1 MDIKEQYYL
10 QRRFVKDDAVVSRVI
25 AGECILVPIRR
36 KAGDL
41 SSIYTLND
49 VGSRIWEL
57 IDGDLRAEEISA
69 MIVHEFDVAEEECRR
84 DVVQFLEQLET
95 LGAVRAV

>member
-10 QRRFVKDDAVVSRVI
+10 QRRFTMDDAVVSRSI

-41 SSIYTLND
+41 TSIYTLNE

-57 IDGDLRAEEISA
+57 VDGILMAEEISA
-69 MIVHEFDVAEEECRR
+69 VIEEEFDVNAAECRR

-95 LGAVRAV
+95 LGAVKAV